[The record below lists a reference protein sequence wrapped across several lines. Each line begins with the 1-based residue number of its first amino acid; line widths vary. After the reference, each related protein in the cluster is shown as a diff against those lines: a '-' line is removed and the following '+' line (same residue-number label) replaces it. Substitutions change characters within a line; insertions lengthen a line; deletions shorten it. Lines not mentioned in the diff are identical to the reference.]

1 MYPINEQQLH
11 SLIHEVVSTYVWQF
25 LAKILNYDRQTQK
38 PDFTAQ
44 WETLSEALSAD
55 IGKNLSH
62 YFTITTAHEAQH
74 RLDDILAL
82 VSNELASRTAVSET
96 DRRILSAAS
105 KQRES
110 PGFIQMMENRHDS
123 HLGTHREREEQFQL
137 LRHHRWTQDLMA
149 GTPKTS
155 PCRVALF
162 FERGFGRS
170 IGMSTEQMA
179 LTGCISHPRATGPSP
194 PRTCRTLRCNRC
206 YTEYGRYKKR

>member
-1 MYPINEQQLH
+1 MYPINAQQLH

-55 IGKNLSH
+55 VGKNLSH

-96 DRRILSAAS
+96 DRRIGLNEAWDTW
-105 KQRES
+105 R
-110 PGFIQMMENRHDS
+110 QMMEDDNWGQRPTSKTTPAAGRRKPKIRH
-123 HLGTHREREEQFQL
+123 
-137 LRHHRWTQDLMA
+137 
-149 GTPKTS
+149 
-155 PCRVALF
+155 VAL
-162 FERGFGRS
+162 S
-170 IGMSTEQMA
+170 IGMSIPMELPAGIPSPSQ
-179 LTGCISHPRATGPSP
+179 PSP
-194 PRTCRTLRCNRC
+194 PSSRTEMPPLPNT
-206 YTEYGRYKKR
+206 GRFRDMYPGINSQYVRVIRSA